1 MSPDEF
7 RASAH
12 QVVDWMA
19 DYLRDIRDFPVVPSV
34 QPGETFDKLPLA
46 PPEHGETMDKILA
59 DFRGIILPGIT
70 HWNHPRFFGYFSIS
84 ASGPGILGEML
95 AATLNVNHM
104 LWKTSPAATELEQ
117 VTLGWLRQWL
127 GLPDDLFGII
137 HDTASTGSLHAILAA
152 RELAAPEARLTG
164 QHPRLVLYASEH
176 AHSSIDR
183 GALAAGIG
191 LENIRHVPSDDRFR
205 MRPDALAS
213 MIEEDIAAAR
223 KPFCVVATAGTT
235 STTSLD
241 PIEDVGAIA
250 RRHNLWFH
258 VDAAYAGSAALLEE
272 HRHILNGAAQA
283 DSLVVNPHK
292 WLFTPVDLSILYTRR
307 PDVMRRMLS
316 LEETPPYLQAA
327 EQDRAVNLADYS
339 LALGRRFRSLKLWF
353 VLRYFGREGIA
364 RVLRGH
370 LEMAQDL
377 AALIE
382 QDPRFELAAPVLFSL
397 VCFRYRGS
405 GPGSDADNRDL
416 LERINAGGRAFLSG
430 TTLHGRFVL
439 RLAIGNVATTREDV
453 RQTWEWIRSSAFP
466 ASGSPAA
473 APPHPL

>member
-7 RASAH
+7 RASGH
-12 QVVDWMA
+12 QVVDWIA
-19 DYLRDIRDFPVVPSV
+19 DYLRDIRDLPVLPDV
-34 QPGETFDKLPLA
+34 QPGALTDRLPSA
-46 PPEHGETMDKILA
+46 GPEQGESMDAILA
-59 DFRGIILPGIT
+59 DFRNLIVPGMT

-95 AATLNVNHM
+95 AAALNVNHM

-117 VTLGWLRQWL
+117 ITLGWIRQWL
-127 GLPDDLFGII
+127 GLPDDFFGII

-152 RELAAPEARLTG
+152 RELASPEVRLSG
-164 QHPRLVLYASEH
+164 EQPPLVLYASEH

-191 LENIRHVPSDDRFR
+191 LQNIRHVPSDDEFR
-205 MRPDALAS
+205 MRQDALAG
-213 MIEEDIAAAR
+213 MIEEDLAAGR
-223 KPFCVVATAGTT
+223 KPFCVVATVGTT
-235 STTSLD
+235 STTSVD
-241 PIEDVGAIA
+241 SITEIGAIA

-316 LEETPPYLQAA
+316 LEETPPYLDAA
-327 EQDRAVNLADYS
+327 EQDRAVNLSEYS

-353 VLRYFGREGIA
+353 VLRYFGREGITRILRAHLKLA
-364 RVLRGH
+364 RD
-370 LEMAQDL
+370 LEQWI
-377 AALIE
+377 AA
-382 QDPRFELAAPVLFSL
+382 DSRFELPAPVVFSL
-397 VCFRYRGS
+397 VCFRFRGS
-405 GPGSDADNRDL
+405 DRDNREL
-416 LERINAGGRAFLSG
+416 LDRINASGRAFLSG

-439 RLAIGNVATTREDV
+439 RLAIGNVATTVDDV
-453 RQTWEWIRSSAFP
+453 RQTWEWIRSLSLP

-473 APPHPL
+473 APLHPL

>member
-7 RASAH
+7 RVFGH
-12 QVVDWMA
+12 QVVDMMA
-19 DYLRDIRDFPVVPSV
+19 DYLRDIREFPVLPRV
-34 QPGETFDKLPLA
+34 QPGDLIDALPA
-46 PPEHGETMDKILA
+46 AGPEHGESMDAILA
-59 DFRGIILPGIT
+59 DFRSLILPGIT

-397 VCFRYRGS
+397 VCFRYRGP
-405 GPGSDADNRDL
+405 GPDSDADNRDL

-453 RQTWEWIRSSAFP
+453 RQTWEWIRSSALP
-466 ASGSPAA
+466 VTGSPAVT
-473 APPHPL
+473 PPHPL